1 MQELADTM
9 LQRIGDVIPV
19 TPVPLAAAAL
29 LSFGETLVRRAD
41 LLDRI
46 GAYREHLLERD
57 AKLVHA
63 ERDAEAIL
71 ERAWR
76 TFRMRRLLAREGDAF
91 VILPAQRP
99 LLEYYANSV
108 EHLLPG
114 SAEQPVMHPAR
125 ERDGSLPRLRRT

>member
-1 MQELADTM
+1 VNFGTPLSVRSWLADRPGVLDLPREERLPRMQELADTM

-63 ERDAEAIL
+63 ERTP
-71 ERAWR
+71 RQSWSGPG
-76 TFRMRRLLAREGDAF
+76 AR
-91 VILPAQRP
+91 
-99 LLEYYANSV
+99 
-108 EHLLPG
+108 
-114 SAEQPVMHPAR
+114 SACGGCSRGRVTH
-125 ERDGSLPRLRRT
+125 S